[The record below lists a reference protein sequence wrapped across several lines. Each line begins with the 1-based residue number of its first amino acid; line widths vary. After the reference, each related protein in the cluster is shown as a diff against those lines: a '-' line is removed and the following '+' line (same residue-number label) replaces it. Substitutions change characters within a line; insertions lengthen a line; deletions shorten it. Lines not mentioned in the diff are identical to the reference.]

1 MPVPL
6 ALRDWQAA
14 FAADLIGDAP
24 GAGKR
29 LAIHRHH
36 VASSLARALAVTFPT
51 VEALVG
57 ADFFRQAARAFAAQD
72 PPTQPVLAEYG
83 AGFADFLA
91 AHAPAQ
97 GLPYLAD
104 MARLDWALNAAFHS
118 SRGLRLTAEGLS
130 ILPAGRLATLSL
142 RLAPGTALVCSRYPI
157 DEIWRASQPDAPDE
171 AVDLARGA
179 ARLLVL
185 RRADDAAFVALDAG
199 EAVFVVALGEGRSLE
214 AAAGAAAG
222 SDACFDLSRA
232 FARLIGCEVFAA
244 MQQ

>member
-1 MPVPL
+1 MPL

-24 GAGKR
+24 DAGTR

-36 VASSLARALAVTFPT
+36 VASSLVRALAVSFPT

-57 ADFFRQAARAFAAQD
+57 AAFFGQAARVFAAQD

-83 AGFADFLA
+83 AGFADFIA

-104 MARLDWALNAAFHS
+104 MARLDWALNVAFHS
-118 SRGLRLTAEGLS
+118 PRGPRLTAANLS
-130 ILPAGRLATLSL
+130 VLPADRLATLSL
-142 RLAPGTALVCSRYPI
+142 RLAAGTALVCSRYPI
-157 DEIWRASQPDAPDE
+157 DEIWRASRPDAADRQ
-171 AVDLARGA
+171 VDLAGGA

-185 RRADDAAFVALDAG
+185 RGIDGAAFVALDAG
-199 EAVFVVALGEGRSLE
+199 EAAFIAAVGEGRSLE
-214 AAAGAAAG
+214 TAAGAA
-222 SDACFDLSRA
+222 SRTDASFDLSRA
-232 FARLIGCEVFAA
+232 FARLVGCEVFAA
-244 MQQ
+244 LQQ